1 MKEDV
6 SSNFPRQK
14 QKQESYMMDLDKLK
28 QDYANYL
35 INTATIDQV
44 KELVTSSLTVIGC
57 ANVLRQQAHK
67 AIDEMEDEQREEL
80 DKQLNPPEKISDG
93 NPEE

>member
-1 MKEDV
+1 
-6 SSNFPRQK
+6 
-14 QKQESYMMDLDKLK
+14 MDLEKLK

-44 KELVTSSLTVIGC
+44 KDLVTSSLTVVGC
-57 ANVLRQQAHK
+57 ANVLKQQAFK
-67 AIDEMEDEQREEL
+67 AIDEMGDEQREEL
-80 DKQLNPPEKISDG
+80 DKQLNPPKEDSAKEDSAEEETLDG

>member
-1 MKEDV
+1 
-6 SSNFPRQK
+6 
-14 QKQESYMMDLDKLK
+14 MDLDKLK

-44 KELVTSSLTVIGC
+44 KDLVTSSLTVVGC
-57 ANVLRQQAHK
+57 ANVLKQQAFK
-67 AIDEMEDEQREEL
+67 AIDEMGDEQREEL
-80 DKQLNPPEKISDG
+80 DKQLNPPKEDSAKEESAEEETLDG

>member
-1 MKEDV
+1 
-6 SSNFPRQK
+6 
-14 QKQESYMMDLDKLK
+14 MDLNKLK

-35 INTATIDQV
+35 INTATIEQV
-44 KELVTSSLTVIGC
+44 KELVTSSLTVIKC
-57 ANVLRQQAHK
+57 ANLLTQQAHK

>member
-1 MKEDV
+1 
-6 SSNFPRQK
+6 
-14 QKQESYMMDLDKLK
+14 MDLDKLK

-44 KELVTSSLTVIGC
+44 KDLLTSSLTVVGC
-57 ANVLRQQAHK
+57 ANVLRQQASK
-67 AIDEMEDEQREEL
+67 AIEEMGDEQRQNL
-80 DKQLNPPEKISDG
+80 YKQLNPPKEEEISDG

>member
-1 MKEDV
+1 
-6 SSNFPRQK
+6 
-14 QKQESYMMDLDKLK
+14 MDLEKLK

-44 KELVTSSLTVIGC
+44 KDLVTSSLTVVGC
-57 ANVLRQQAHK
+57 ANVLMQQAFK
-67 AIDEMEDEQREEL
+67 AIDEMGDEQREEL
-80 DKQLNPPEKISDG
+80 DKQLNPPKEDSAKEDSAEEETLDG

>member
-1 MKEDV
+1 LKLK
-6 SSNFPRQK
+6 SKNK
-14 QKQESYMMDLDKLK
+14 IIMDLDKLK

-44 KELVTSSLTVIGC
+44 KDLVTSSLTVVGC
-57 ANVLRQQAHK
+57 ANVLKQQAHK
-67 AIDEMEDEQREEL
+67 AIEEMGDEQREEL
-80 DKQLNPPEKISDG
+80 DKQLNPPKENLDG

>member
-1 MKEDV
+1 
-6 SSNFPRQK
+6 
-14 QKQESYMMDLDKLK
+14 MDLDKLK

-44 KELVTSSLTVIGC
+44 KDLVTSSLTVVGC
-57 ANVLRQQAHK
+57 ANVLRQQANK
-67 AIDEMEDEQREEL
+67 AIEEMGDEQREEL
-80 DKQLNPPEKISDG
+80 DKQLNPPKEEEVSDG

>member
-1 MKEDV
+1 
-6 SSNFPRQK
+6 
-14 QKQESYMMDLDKLK
+14 MDIDKLK

-44 KELVTSSLTVIGC
+44 KELVTSSLTVVKC
-57 ANVLRQQAHK
+57 ANLLNQQAHR
-67 AIDEMEDEQREEL
+67 AIDEMGDEQREEL
-80 DKQLNPPEKISDG
+80 DKQLNPPKEEEISDG

>member
-1 MKEDV
+1 
-6 SSNFPRQK
+6 
-14 QKQESYMMDLDKLK
+14 MDLNKLK

-35 INTATIDQV
+35 INTATIEQV
-44 KELVTSSLTVIGC
+44 KELVTSSLTVIKC
-57 ANVLRQQAHK
+57 ANLLTQQAHK
-67 AIDEMEDEQREEL
+67 AIDEMGDEQREEL

>member
-1 MKEDV
+1 
-6 SSNFPRQK
+6 
-14 QKQESYMMDLDKLK
+14 MDLNKLK

-35 INTATIDQV
+35 INTATIEQV

-67 AIDEMEDEQREEL
+67 AIDEMGDEQREEL
-80 DKQLNPPEKISDG
+80 DKQLNPPKEEEISDG

>member
-1 MKEDV
+1 
-6 SSNFPRQK
+6 
-14 QKQESYMMDLDKLK
+14 MDLDKLK

-44 KELVTSSLTVIGC
+44 KDLVTSSLTVVGC
-57 ANVLRQQAHK
+57 ANVLRQQANK
-67 AIDEMEDEQREEL
+67 AIEEMGEEQREEL
-80 DKQLNPPEKISDG
+80 DKQLNPPKEEEVSDG